1 MTEQT
6 VKPGEMRLYDEV
18 RPALTNDLYRLSAT
32 TTLSRPDLTVGAVD
46 AYFVLEG
53 PRFALP
59 ATEVVAVHP
68 PRNALGAFDEL
79 LPQVVL
85 GRRTLPWERDLDPDG
100 VIPAA
105 VPDVPDP
112 RPLPGTGVP
121 WLGLLL
127 FVDDPSRR
135 EVTVLPEPVP
145 LSSVVTDPAIRA
157 RLRLDGADPAV
168 QAIEVDAQLLRRLA
182 PSKDEVRLLSHVR
195 QVNVDDRE
203 LAAGD
208 SDGWFAVVMANRLP
222 TPGLRHRA
230 CLVSFEQRS
239 DVIQQR
245 TAHVRQAD
253 RGVHDV
259 AAALAPVGGHR
270 AGLGVRHQV
279 VVGAGGHPDDPGRLP
294 GADQLLVLLHT
305 WTFTAA
311 PARPGGGSFRE
322 LAQALD
328 AGLLGTATPNVTD
341 TGHRALTLRDRT
353 GSDQTV
359 WYRGPLVSRP
369 VPRDPLG
376 PDHSAD
382 QARRV
387 SPETV
392 VEDISYAAAFYL
404 GRLLGAAD
412 GRLAQDLMA
421 WRREAYRQ
429 AARLSVADTVWADV
443 PAIATPP
450 AAAVAN
456 GITAPVA
463 LTMFER
469 AGAGAGGSA
478 DLTMAR
484 AVRAAPGLDP
494 HRLAAAW
501 NLTAAA
507 ADRLLRDPDA
517 GPPPPAPAPIP
528 ALSAASAEDD
538 LQAARRRLLGARPHP
553 DPQEGTS

>member
-1 MTEQT
+1 M
-6 VKPGEMRLYDEV
+6 
-18 RPALTNDLYRLSAT
+18 
-32 TTLSRPDLTVGAVD
+32 
-46 AYFVLEG
+46 
-53 PRFALP
+53 
-59 ATEVVAVHP
+59 
-68 PRNALGAFDEL
+68 
-79 LPQVVL
+79 
-85 GRRTLPWERDLDPDG
+85 
-100 VIPAA
+100 
-105 VPDVPDP
+105 
-112 RPLPGTGVP
+112 
-121 WLGLLL
+121 
-127 FVDDPSRR
+127 
-135 EVTVLPEPVP
+135 
-145 LSSVVTDPAIRA
+145 TDPAIRA

-239 DVIQQR
+239 DVIFPAGPR
-245 TAHVRQAD
+245 P
-253 RGVHDV
+253 GEP
-259 AAALAPVGGHR
+259 LPAPGPR
-270 AGLGVRHQV
+270 R
-279 VVGAGGHPDDPGRLP
+279 
-294 GADQLLVLLHT
+294 LVLLHT

-328 AGLLGTATPNVTD
+328 ASLFGTATPNVTD

-376 PDHSAD
+376 PYHSAD

-387 SPETV
+387 SPETGA
-392 VEDISYAAAFYL
+392 EDISYAAAFDL

>member
-1 MTEQT
+1 MTEKT
-6 VKPGEMRLYDEV
+6 VAPGEMRLYDEV
-18 RPALTNDLYRLSAT
+18 RPALTDDLYRVSVT
-32 TTLSRPDLTVGAVD
+32 TTLSRPDLTVGAVE
-46 AYFVLEG
+46 AYFVLDG

-68 PRNALGAFDEL
+68 PRNAQGAFEEL

-85 GRRTLPWERDLDPDG
+85 GRRTLPWERDLDADG

-105 VPDVPDP
+105 VPAVPDPEP

-145 LSSVVTDPAIRA
+145 LSSVVTDAAIRA
-157 RLRLDGADPAV
+157 RLRLGAADPPV
-168 QAIEVDAQLLRRLA
+168 QAIEVDAPLLRQLA

-222 TPGLRHRA
+222 TPGMRHRA

-239 DVIQQR
+239 DVIFPAGPR
-245 TAHVRQAD
+245 PGEPLPAS
-253 RGVHDV
+253 
-259 AAALAPVGGHR
+259 APLR
-270 AGLGVRHQV
+270 
-279 VVGAGGHPDDPGRLP
+279 
-294 GADQLLVLLHT
+294 LVLLHT

-311 PARPGGGSFRE
+311 PARRGGGSFRE
-322 LAQALD
+322 LAQALN

-341 TGHRALTLRDRT
+341 TGHRALTLHDRT

-369 VPRDPLG
+369 VARDPLG
-376 PDHSAD
+376 PYHSAD
-382 QARRV
+382 QGRRV
-387 SPETV
+387 TPETGA
-392 VEDISYAAAFYL
+392 EDISYAAAFDL

-429 AARLSVADTVWADV
+429 AARHSVANTVWAEV

-456 GITAPVA
+456 GMTAPVA

-469 AGAGAGGSA
+469 AGASTGGSA
-478 DLTMAR
+478 DLTMAK

-501 NLTAAA
+501 NLTADH
-507 ADRLLRDPDA
+507 ADRLLSGADA
-517 GPPPPAPAPIP
+517 GPLPPAPAPMP
-528 ALSAASAEDD
+528 PPSAASPEGD
-538 LQAARRRLLGARPHP
+538 LQAARQRLLGTQPQP
-553 DPQEGTS
+553 DPRGATP